1 MITMKKAAEIFKAL
15 AEPNRVRILAAL
27 ASRRACVCELSRALA
42 LNQPNVSR
50 HLRIL
55 KDVGLLESRRRGAWT
70 DYLLNRNAENA
81 PFIRLIKNLAAA
93 GDALKKDA
101 EALANADRLQ
111 IQKCNKRRP
120 RRR

>member
-1 MITMKKAAEIFKAL
+1 VTNTAEIFKAL

-27 ASRRACVCELSRALA
+27 ASRRACVCELAEALS
-42 LNQPNVSR
+42 LNQPNASR

-55 KDVGLLESRRRGAWT
+55 KDVGLVKSRRRGAWT

-81 PFIRLIKNLAAA
+81 PFLRLVNNLTAAD
-93 GDALKKDA
+93 DALKKDA
-101 EALANADRLQ
+101 VALAKADRLQ

>member
-1 MITMKKAAEIFKAL
+1 MRKSAEIFKAL

-27 ASRRACVCELSRALA
+27 SSRRACVCELSQALA

-55 KDVGLLESRRRGAWT
+55 KDVGLVTSRRRGAWT
-70 DYLLNRNAENA
+70 DYLLNRSVDNA
-81 PFIRLIKNLAAA
+81 PFIRLVKNLATA
-93 GDALKKDA
+93 DDVFKKDA
-101 EALANADRLQ
+101 EALARADRLQ
-111 IQKCNKRRP
+111 IKKCNKPRP